1 MGNAFSDEGN
11 CFYQTY
17 TYLLRH
23 VAKRAKVTADV
34 YIDDRSDALIRIAE
48 ALLER
53 EVLDG
58 AEVKQ
63 LIDGQQLKE
72 FTRDT
77 TPRNPEGKQ
86 EVIRPEGGNRV
97 PGLLGGERPQPA

>member
-1 MGNAFSDEGN
+1 MPWFA
-11 CFYQTY
+11 
-17 TYLLRH
+17 
-23 VAKRAKVTADV
+23 
-34 YIDDRSDALIRIAE
+34 IAE

-63 LIDGQQLKE
+63 LIDGEHAAGVHAAQLRRTRGDGTQQ
-72 FTRDT
+72 
-77 TPRNPEGKQ
+77 
-86 EVIRPEGGNRV
+86 VIRPEGGNRV